1 MDEALV
7 GRMREYL
14 AAGLATDVEAL
25 DALYDPEFENVRVD
39 EAARVAVLTKA
50 DFMARFR
57 ALRAQGARIGDST
70 DDVRFVATS
79 RHGDQGTVIVYR
91 QEDGVP
97 ARYTYVWRWQD
108 GRWTTLLREFT
119 FEKDLTGL
127 LRAMAAARAER
138 GRDGEGR
145 G

>member
-14 AAGLATDVEAL
+14 AAGLEMDVETL

-39 EAARVAVLTKA
+39 EAGQVVVLTKA
-50 DFMARFR
+50 DFMTRFR
-57 ALRAQGARIGDST
+57 GLRERGARVGDST

-79 RHGDQGTVIVYR
+79 RHGDQGTVVMYR
-91 QEDGVP
+91 EEGGIQ
-97 ARYTYVWRWQD
+97 ARYSYVWRWEG

-119 FEKDLTGL
+119 FEKDLSGL
-127 LRAMAAARAER
+127 LRMIAAAR
-138 GRDGEGR
+138 G
-145 G
+145 